1 MFLYLIF
8 IPPSLVTAKK
18 RLKKNPENSVKMVDY
33 YPVIGYNIIRN
44 KERGNKND
52 KNNYKGK

>member
-1 MFLYLIF
+1 MFLYPIF

-33 YPVIGYNIIRN
+33 YPVIGYNIIIN
-44 KERGNKND
+44 KEED
-52 KNNYKGK
+52 

>member
-1 MFLYLIF
+1 MFLYPIF

-18 RLKKNPENSVKMVDY
+18 KIKKNPENSVKMVDY

-44 KERGNKND
+44 KERGNNHEH
-52 KNNYKGK
+52 

>member
-1 MFLYLIF
+1 MFLYPIF

-18 RLKKNPENSVKMVDY
+18 VLKKIPKKFVKMVDY

-44 KERGNKND
+44 KERGNNHEH
-52 KNNYKGK
+52 